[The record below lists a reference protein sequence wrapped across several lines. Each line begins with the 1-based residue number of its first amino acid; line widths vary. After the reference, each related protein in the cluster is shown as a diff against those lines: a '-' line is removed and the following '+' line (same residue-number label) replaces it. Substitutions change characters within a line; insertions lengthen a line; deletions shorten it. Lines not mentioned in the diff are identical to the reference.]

1 MVVGSIMEINFNWND
16 ITDKTSLKLEPH
28 QVEAIKRYQN
38 RFAIP
43 KGLTKKE
50 LKELLKNTQTKI
62 DECLTRMRTLGPG
75 DNILADIEREDYV
88 DKKKRIKKILELHN
102 DFGTEVN
109 ITKAKAYPIENLIDF
124 NSAGF
129 ASCLWHEER
138 TPSLKWYPQRNKA
151 HCFAGCGD
159 FDSIDAY
166 QQINNVDF
174 IKAVKALS

>member
-1 MVVGSIMEINFNWND
+1 MQIKEGLHWDE

-28 QVEAIKRYQN
+28 QVMFIQRYQN

-50 LKELLKNTQTKI
+50 LKELLKHTQTKI
-62 DECLTRMRTLGPG
+62 DECLTRMRALGPAN
-75 DNILADIEREDYV
+75 NILADIEREDYV
-88 DKKKRIKKILELHN
+88 EKKKKIKKILELH
-102 DFGTEVN
+102 DGFGEVN
-109 ITKAKAYPIENLIDF
+109 VQKAKAYPIENLIEF
-124 NSAGF
+124 NSGGF
-129 ASCLWHEER
+129 AFCLWHEER

-166 QQINNVDF
+166 QQINNVSF
-174 IKAVKALS
+174 VEAVKKLC

>member
-1 MVVGSIMEINFNWND
+1 MEINFNWND

-62 DECLTRMRTLGPG
+62 DECLIRMRAIGPG

-109 ITKAKAYPIENLIDF
+109 ITKAKSYPIENLLEF
-124 NSAGF
+124 NSGGF
-129 ASCLWHEER
+129 VSCPFHGPEK
-138 TPSLKWYPQRNKA
+138 TPSAKWYPQRNKI
-151 HCFAGCGD
+151 HCFGCSID
-159 FDSIDAY
+159 ADSIDVY

-174 IKAVKALS
+174 LTAVKALS